1 MIHKT
6 IREKRMNIDITPAS
20 IMDFHD
26 VNCIVKEGHD
36 KHSAAL
42 PHIFNKVD
50 HVMPQPYFL

>member
-1 MIHKT
+1 
-6 IREKRMNIDITPAS
+6 MNIDITPAS